1 MKYLKKIN
9 EIIDDDYDD
18 FLFGDERDFADEI
31 DDKLEDKLKKSMGID
46 DNGNAY
52 IKIFNPDIESKKD
65 DPHESNKEKKSK
77 KEKKKFEIGDILILT
92 NKDKTGKLPEEA
104 REFLLTYKKFK
115 VIHINEKF
123 NIDIGCIL
131 NNGNSYYFNPNRF
144 DKII

>member
-18 FLFGDERDFADEI
+18 FLFGDERDFADEVG
-31 DDKLEDKLKKSMGID
+31 DKVRT
-46 DNGNAY
+46 
-52 IKIFNPDIESKKD
+52 FNPDIESKKD
-65 DPHESNKEKKSK
+65 KPNEINKEKKTK

-104 REFLLTYKKFK
+104 KEFLLTYKKFK

>member
-9 EIIDDDYDD
+9 EIIDDNYDD
-18 FLFGDERDFADEI
+18 FLFGDERDFADEVG
-31 DDKLEDKLKKSMGID
+31 DKVRT
-46 DNGNAY
+46 
-52 IKIFNPDIESKKD
+52 FNPDIESKKD
-65 DPHESNKEKKSK
+65 KPNEINKEKKTK

-104 REFLLTYKKFK
+104 KEFLLTYKKFK

>member
-31 DDKLEDKLKKSMGID
+31 GDKVRT
-46 DNGNAY
+46 
-52 IKIFNPDIESKKD
+52 FNPDIESKKD
-65 DPHESNKEKKSK
+65 EPNELDKEKKTK
-77 KEKKKFEIGDILILT
+77 KEKKKFEIGDNLILT

-104 REFLLTYKKFK
+104 KEFLLTYKKFK

-144 DKII
+144 DKIV

>member
-31 DDKLEDKLKKSMGID
+31 DDKSIIVDKDGI
-46 DNGNAY
+46 Y
-52 IKIFNPDIESKKD
+52 HVRISNPDIESKKD
-65 DPHESNKEKKSK
+65 KPNEINKEKKTK

-104 REFLLTYKKFK
+104 KEFLLTYKKFK